1 MVITIY
7 SLLYLLGA
15 IFCFIL
21 AYISHIRRKV
31 SGSFELMMLLISV
44 GVWVLCLFFE
54 VSAIEK
60 TTKIFWSKMSYLGV
74 TTAPVMFMFFVIRFC
89 GFEVF
94 KTHLQRLFIF
104 IVPGITFFL
113 ALTNEK
119 HNLIW
124 TGFSEISEKSNLM
137 VYNHGFWFWI
147 GYVVFSYIILA
158 ISSIYM
164 VMFLIGNKNKFRSQ
178 ALLVFTATIFP
189 MVGSV
194 LYITDI
200 NPVPGLDLT
209 AMLMLISLVL
219 FTVGFL
225 NKYLLNLVPLARQTI
240 LETISDGILA
250 LDKYDRILD
259 INSNAIAILEINEKR
274 FLGLELSHIATKNLR
289 LLDAILSDSSPVLV
303 STNLNGQVFSFK
315 IIKEPV
321 KSDPENRI
329 VIIRDIS
336 ELVENQK
343 RILADE
349 YEARKM
355 HRLLRIMTDNFNL
368 MIWAK
373 DIEKKY
379 IFSNKALNDRILKT
393 IDPDESY
400 GMSTFYFYERR
411 ILMNPEIKK
420 DLKFM
425 IKDEKMDDLV
435 LKNKKPLAYE
445 EEVVVEGDKK
455 IYYISKLPMFDE
467 DGELIGVVGSARDIT
482 FQKEAEKKLIEAK
495 LKAEENDRQKSDFL
509 SNMSHEIRT
518 PMNSILGFISL
529 LDDETLTEAEKK
541 NFLAIARRSGELL
554 LNTINDIIDIS
565 KIESGKMKVNF
576 AEFEINDLIDYLNSF
591 FSQEAE
597 IKNLRFLSPSIIDYS
612 KSLILTDKEK
622 IYSISTNL
630 INNAIKYTRE
640 GFVEYRIDIKED
652 WLILNVID
660 SGIGIAEERMDF
672 IFDRFSISSHS
683 IEGKYKSTGL
693 GLSITKAY
701 CEMLGGEISCESKVD
716 VGSTFS
722 VKIPVKQIKRDITT

>member
-1 MVITIY
+1 MEITVY
-7 SLLYLLGA
+7 SILYLTGA
-15 IFCFIL
+15 IFCFTL
-21 AYISHIRRKV
+21 AYISYIRRKV
-31 SGSFELMMLLISV
+31 SGAFELMLLLLSV
-44 GVWVLCLFFE
+44 GVWVFCLFFE
-54 VSAIEK
+54 VSAVEK
-60 TTKIFWSKMSYLGV
+60 TTKIFWSKMSYIGV
-74 TTAPVMFMFFVIRFC
+74 TTAPVMFMFFILKFC
-89 GFEVF
+89 GFDVF
-94 KTHLQRLFIF
+94 KTRLQKLFIY
-104 IVPGITFFL
+104 IIPAITFFL

-124 TGFSEISEKSNLM
+124 TGYSEISEKTNLM
-137 VYNHGFWFWI
+137 VYEHGFWFWI
-147 GYVVFSYIILA
+147 GYVVFSYCILA
-158 ISSIYM
+158 VSTFYM
-164 VMFLIGNKNKFRSQ
+164 LFFLVSNKNKFRSQ
-178 ALLVFTATIFP
+178 AFLVFVATVFP
-189 MVGSV
+189 LVGSV
-194 LYITDI
+194 LYITDL
-200 NPVPGLDLT
+200 NPVPGLDLA
-209 AMLMLISLVL
+209 AMLMIISLVL

-225 NKYLLNLVPLARQTI
+225 KKYLLNLVPLARQTI

-259 INSNAIAILEINEKR
+259 INSNALNILEISENR
-274 FLGLELSHIATKNLR
+274 ILGMELSHIATKNQR
-289 LLDAILSDSSPVLV
+289 LLDAILSDSSPVLLG
-303 STNLNGQVFSFK
+303 TNVKGKTFSFK

-321 KSDPENRI
+321 KNDPENRI
-329 VIIRDIS
+329 IIIRDIS

-373 DIEKKY
+373 DLEKKY
-379 IFSNKALNDRILKT
+379 IFSNKALNDKILKT

-425 IKDEKMDDLV
+425 MKDEKMDDIV
-435 LKNKKPLAYE
+435 LKSKKPVTYE
-445 EEVVVEGDKK
+445 EEILIEGEKM
-455 IYYISKLPMFDE
+455 IYFISKLPMFDE
-467 DGELIGVVGSARDIT
+467 DGEVIGVVGSARDIT
-482 FQKEAEKKLIEAK
+482 FQKEAEKKLIDAK

-529 LDDETLTEAEKK
+529 LDDDTLTEAEKK
-541 NFLAIARRSGELL
+541 NFLSIARRSGELL

-576 AEFEINDLIDYLNSF
+576 AEFEVNDLIDYLNSF

-597 IKNLRFLSPSIIDYS
+597 IKNLQFLSPTIIDYS

-622 IYSISTNL
+622 IYSITTNL

-640 GFVEYRIDIKED
+640 GFVEYRIDINDD
-652 WLILNVID
+652 WLNLAVID
-660 SGIGIAEERMDF
+660 SGIGIAEERMKF
-672 IFDRFSISSHS
+672 IFDRFSISSRS

-701 CEMLGGEISCESKVD
+701 CEMLGGEIFCESKVD